1 MMVTQLS
8 SCPVGTI
15 SYAERHTVGLGSVTA
30 LARLP
35 DLPSPSAIGRPAAA
49 DIRKLSMTLFTRL
62 DELEEGT
69 AEYAYVRNS
78 LVELNL
84 NLVHYAAN
92 RMRPHSESFEDVVQV
107 GTIGLI
113 KAINRFELQ
122 RSVEF
127 PSFALPTIMGE
138 IKRFFRDTTW
148 AVHVPRRLQEL
159 RLDLLKATSVL
170 EQAHGH
176 PPTTAELAEHLN
188 LDEAEVA
195 EGLAAANGYTAVSL
209 NQPADGGDSDDLL
222 TDHIGHQDPALLKVE
237 NVQALK
243 PLIADLPVRERKI
256 LSLRFVA
263 DRTQSEI
270 GRELGLSQMY
280 VSRILTRTLTRLRTN
295 LTAKQ

>member
-1 MMVTQLS
+1 MVTKLS
-8 SCPVGTI
+8 SSPVGTI
-15 SYAERHTVGLGSVTA
+15 SYAERHTAGLGSVTA

-35 DLPSPSAIGRPAAA
+35 DLPSPSAIDRPAAA

-170 EQAHGH
+170 EQAHGR

-209 NQPADGGDSDDLL
+209 DQPADGGDSDDLL
-222 TDHIGHQDPALLKVE
+222 TDHIGHQDPDLLKVE

-243 PLIADLPVRERKI
+243 PLIADLPERERKI